1 MATISPALP
10 TLQSSR
16 LRSFVWPREHGGW
29 GLLLVP
35 LATGAGVSRPGAE
48 RAIWILVFAVV
59 ALGLFCLRTPVEARL
74 AISPLRPQNEMERRL
89 IHHSIYLYASVT
101 GLALAAL
108 LGWARAYG
116 LLWLGAAAAIAFIG
130 QAVWKQGGL
139 EKRRDSQWLGA
150 LALTSTAAGAYYL
163 GSGRLDRTAAALWVA
178 NWLFAANQIHFV
190 QLRIR
195 SARAGT
201 AAEKL
206 VYGKPFLLH
215 QAALLLILSAA
226 WREGW
231 LPGLAI
237 LAFAPVLLRGLAW
250 FVQPARQLAV
260 RRLGAT
266 ELAYAVL
273 FGIVFIAG
281 YNLSIR

>member
-1 MATISPALP
+1 M
-10 TLQSSR
+10 
-16 LRSFVWPREHGGW
+16 
-29 GLLLVP
+29 VP
-35 LATGAGVSRPGAE
+35 LATGAGVSHPAADRV
-48 RAIWILVFAVV
+48 IWILVFAVV

-74 AISPLRPQNEMERRL
+74 AISPLRPQNDLERRL

-116 LLWLGAAAAIAFIG
+116 LLWLGAAAAIVFIL

-163 GSGRLDRTAAALWVA
+163 GSGRLDRTAAVLWAA
-178 NWLFAANQIHFV
+178 NWVFAANQIHFV

-195 SARAGT
+195 SARLSKP
-201 AAEKL
+201 AEKL
-206 VYGKPFLLH
+206 ANGRRFLLH
-215 QAALLLILSAA
+215 QAALVWILAAA
-226 WREGW
+226 WREDW
-231 LPGLAI
+231 LPGLAM
-237 LAFAPVLLRGLAW
+237 LAFAPVLIRGLAW
-250 FVQPARQLAV
+250 FVQPPRPLAV
-260 RRLGAT
+260 RRLGAS

-281 YNLSIR
+281 YSIHIR